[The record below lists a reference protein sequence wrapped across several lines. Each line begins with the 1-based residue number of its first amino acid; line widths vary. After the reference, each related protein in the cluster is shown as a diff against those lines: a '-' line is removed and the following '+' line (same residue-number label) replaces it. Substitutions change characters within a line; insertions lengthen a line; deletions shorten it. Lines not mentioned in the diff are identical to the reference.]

1 MADKRVILVRFYP
14 EADADL
20 IKWLESLVAG
30 DRNDT
35 IKSMVR
41 AGIAVSQSG
50 NPQSII
56 SAVPV
61 ATFDPASLQSA
72 LEGFLPRIRE
82 IVDASLA
89 SANFTS
95 SGNEIASK
103 DDNMASPDLL
113 KGHILSDDE
122 DD

>member
-1 MADKRVILVRFYP
+1 MPDKKVILVRFYP

-41 AGIAVSQSG
+41 VGIAVSQSG
-50 NPQSII
+50 NSQAII
-56 SAVPV
+56 SGVPV
-61 ATFDPASLQSA
+61 ATFDPANLQSA
-72 LEGFLPRIRE
+72 LECFLPRIRE

-89 SANFTS
+89 SAHFTPA
-95 SGNEIASK
+95 GNDVASK
-103 DDNMASPDLL
+103 DENMASPDLL

-122 DD
+122 DE